1 MLGLATVLTERGME
15 GITAFVPPAAARA
28 PKLQPEA
35 AVPAAQ
41 VPWAPWAAWDAGTRR
56 KIGIASGALLGLALV
71 AGLLYALVQTLLEPG
86 APRAPRQGAVVRP
99 VLEEAAAPAAAAA
112 DPASAAPAAP
122 PQAATPQEVA
132 TPAETAKPPEAATPP
147 APPSASARPPRPM
160 ARQAPRRP
168 ASESV
173 FAPQP
178 EWSSQVRRIGEV
190 DAQTERAAMQI
201 LEAIHAAQE
210 REHPPRA
217 PASREAGHE

>member
-1 MLGLATVLTERGME
+1 MLGLATVLTEQGME
-15 GITAFVPPAAARA
+15 GITAFVPPAAPRA
-28 PKLQPEA
+28 PRPQPEA
-35 AVPAAQ
+35 AAPEAQAA
-41 VPWAPWAAWDAGTRR
+41 WAPWASWDAGARR
-56 KIGIASGALLGLALV
+56 KIGIAAGALAGLALV

-86 APRAPRQGAVVRP
+86 AARAPRQDTAVRP

-112 DPASAAPAAP
+112 DPASATPAAP
-122 PQAATPQEVA
+122 PEAAMPPEA
-132 TPAETAKPPEAATPP
+132 AAPAEAATPP
-147 APPSASARPPRPM
+147 APPPADAHRPRPM
-160 ARQAPRRP
+160 ARQVPRRP

-173 FAPQP
+173 FVPQP
-178 EWSSQVRRIGEV
+178 EWTSQVRRIGEV

>member
-1 MLGLATVLTERGME
+1 MLGLATVLTEQGME
-15 GITAFVPPAAARA
+15 GITAFVPPAAPRA
-28 PKLQPEA
+28 PRLQPEA
-35 AVPAAQ
+35 AAPAAQ
-41 VPWAPWAAWDAGTRR
+41 APWAPWASWDAGARR
-56 KIGIASGALLGLALV
+56 KIGIAAGALAGLALV

-86 APRAPRQGAVVRP
+86 AARAPRQATAVRP

-112 DPASAAPAAP
+112 DPASATPAAP
-122 PQAATPQEVA
+122 PEAAMPQEA
-132 TPAETAKPPEAATPP
+132 AAPAEAATPP
-147 APPSASARPPRPM
+147 APPQADARRPRPM
-160 ARQAPRRP
+160 ARQVPRRP

-178 EWSSQVRRIGEV
+178 EWTSQVRRIGEV

>member
-1 MLGLATVLTERGME
+1 MLGLATVLTEQGME
-15 GITAFVPPAAARA
+15 GITAFVPPAAPRA
-28 PKLQPEA
+28 PRLQPEA
-35 AVPAAQ
+35 AAPAAQ
-41 VPWAPWAAWDAGTRR
+41 APWAPWASWGAGARR
-56 KIGIASGALLGLALV
+56 KIGIAAGALAGLALV
-71 AGLLYALVQTLLEPG
+71 VGLLYALVQTLLEPS
-86 APRAPRQGAVVRP
+86 APRAPRQDTAVRP

-112 DPASAAPAAP
+112 DPASATPAAP
-122 PQAATPQEVA
+122 PEAAMPQEA
-132 TPAETAKPPEAATPP
+132 AASAEAAAPAEAATPP
-147 APPSASARPPRPM
+147 APPPVDAHRPRPM
-160 ARQAPRRP
+160 ARQVPRRP

-178 EWSSQVRRIGEV
+178 EWTSQVRRIGEV